1 MFETLRN
8 LTALGAIEGR
18 RGGNSPT
25 RFLLPV
31 LLGALMGR
39 SAPGAAAELV
49 NSGDTVVRWD
59 NTIKYSAAYRLDPA
73 HRALIQS
80 PNADDGDR
88 NFHAGV
94 ISNRLD
100 LLSEFDAN
108 FGRWGASVSAAAWYD
123 TTYNTAPD
131 ADTAPQRA
139 LYAVRDHFS
148 SDVRDLHGRYVELL
162 NAFVTGS
169 ADIGDMPI
177 SLRAGRHTVLWGES
191 LFFAANGI
199 AAGQGPIDTIKAMSV
214 PLSRAKEVFMPVN
227 QVSFSAQP
235 RPDMVI
241 NAYYQFEWR
250 KSRLP
255 GVGSY
260 FSAADFV
267 DAGGYRLY
275 VGRNQY
281 LGRADSPDAKDGG
294 QFGVALRF
302 IRNDFDV
309 GLYALRYHTKEPQ
322 LYMRPYP
329 RTAPAAERERSADVE
344 TTIVR
349 ERPAAYGSAPGVYA
363 GPSNPLQSDPI
374 YDFGTGTGEMGDYF
388 FVYPENIEIYGA
400 SFSGYL
406 GDSNVAA
413 EISTRRRMPLAS
425 KALLIIGDARW
436 DADKNALFARGDTLH
451 AQASIVSSFSPNR
464 AWDSASFSAE
474 IAANSRLKVTHN
486 PAMFDDSRTR
496 SYVGARALFE
506 PVYFAVLPGMDL
518 SVPMSIGYGLAGRSS
533 VDSGQV
539 SKAGSFELGLSATYR
554 AVWRG
559 SLTLTRFL
567 GAPDRQPFA
576 DRHFVSLSLQTTF

>member
-1 MFETLRN
+1 MGAAWSGCGVKQP
-8 LTALGAIEGR
+8 ALCLLIAVLAGA
-18 RGGNSPT
+18 
-25 RFLLPV
+25 
-31 LLGALMGR
+31 
-39 SAPGAAAELV
+39 SAPGSAAELV
-49 NSGDTVVRWD
+49 NTGDIVIRWD
-59 NTIKYSAAYRLDPA
+59 NTIKYSAAYRLGPA
-73 HRALIQS
+73 DRALIQS

-94 ISNRLD
+94 ISNRVD

-108 FGRWGASVSAAAWYD
+108 FGHWGASVSAAAWYD
-123 TTYNTAPD
+123 TIYNNAPD
-131 ADTAPQRA
+131 ADTSPQRA
-139 LYAVRDHFS
+139 IYPVRDHFS
-148 SDVRDLHGRYVELL
+148 SNVRDLHGRYVELL
-162 NAFVTGS
+162 NTFVTGS
-169 ADIGDMPI
+169 ADLGDMPVSVRI
-177 SLRAGRHTVLWGES
+177 GRHTVLWGES

-227 QVSFSAQP
+227 QISLSAQP

-241 NAYYQFEWR
+241 NAYYQLEWR

-255 GVGSY
+255 GAGSY

-294 QFGVALRF
+294 QFGIALRF

-309 GLYALRYHTKEPQ
+309 GVYALRYHAKEPQ

-329 RTAPAAERERSADVE
+329 RAVSVAERERSADIE
-344 TTIVR
+344 H
-349 ERPAAYGSAPGVYA
+349 PAAYGSAPGVYA

-374 YDFGTGTGEMGDYF
+374 YDFGTGTGEMGTYF

-425 KALLIIGDARW
+425 KALLITAGTPW
-436 DADKNALFARGDTLH
+436 DADTNALFARGDTLH

-474 IAANSRLKVTHN
+474 IAANSRLKITHN
-486 PAMFDDSRTR
+486 AVMFDDSRTR
-496 SYVGARALFE
+496 AYVGARALFE

-518 SVPMSIGYGLAGRSS
+518 SVPMSVGYGLAGRSS

-576 DRHFVSLSLQTTF
+576 DRHFVSFSIQTTF

>member
-1 MFETLRN
+1 M
-8 LTALGAIEGR
+8 TAL
-18 RGGNSPT
+18 
-25 RFLLPV
+25 L
-31 LLGALMGR
+31 GR
-39 SAPGAAAELV
+39 SASVPAAELV
-49 NSGDTVVRWD
+49 NSGDTVIRWD
-59 NTIKYSAAYRLDPA
+59 NTIKYSAAYRLGPA
-73 HRALIQS
+73 DGALIQG

-88 NFHAGV
+88 NFHAGA
-94 ISNRLD
+94 ISNRFD
-100 LLSEFDAN
+100 VLSELDAN

-123 TTYNTAPD
+123 TIYNNAPD
-131 ADTAPQRA
+131 ADTSPQRA
-139 LYAVRDHFS
+139 IYPVRDHFS

-169 ADIGDMPI
+169 GEIGEMPV
-177 SLRAGRHTVLWGES
+177 SVRAGRHTVLWGES

-227 QVSFSAQP
+227 QISLSAQP

-281 LGRADSPDAKDGG
+281 LGRETSPDAKDSG
-294 QFGVALRF
+294 QFGIALRF
-302 IRNDFDV
+302 IRNDYDV
-309 GLYALRYHTKEPQ
+309 GVYALRYHAKEPQ

-329 RTAPAAERERSADVE
+329 RTAPAAERERSAEV
-344 TTIVR
+344 

-374 YDFGTGTGEMGDYF
+374 YDFGTGTGEMGNYF

-425 KALLIIGDARW
+425 KALLIAGGTAW

-474 IAANSRLKVTHN
+474 IAANSRLKVTRN
-486 PAMFDDSRTR
+486 TAMFDDTRTR

-518 SVPMSIGYGLAGRSS
+518 SVPMSVGYGLAGRSS

-539 SKAGSFELGLSATYR
+539 SKAGSFELGLSGTYR
-554 AVWRG
+554 AAWRG
-559 SLTLTRFL
+559 SLTFTRFL
-567 GAPDRQPFA
+567 GAPHRQPFA
-576 DRHFVSLSLQTTF
+576 DRHFVSFSIQTTF

>member
-1 MFETLRN
+1 
-8 LTALGAIEGR
+8 
-18 RGGNSPT
+18 
-25 RFLLPV
+25 
-31 LLGALMGR
+31 MGR
-39 SAPGAAAELV
+39 TAAGSAAELV
-49 NSGDTVVRWD
+49 NNGDTAVRWD
-59 NTIKYSAAYRLDPA
+59 NTIKYSAAYRLGAADA
-73 HRALIQS
+73 RLIQS

-100 LLSEFDAN
+100 ILSELDAN

-123 TTYNTAPD
+123 NAYNNAPD
-131 ADTAPQRA
+131 ADTSPQRA
-139 LYAVRDHFS
+139 IYPVRDHFS

-169 ADIGDMPI
+169 ADLGGMPV

-199 AAGQGPIDTIKAMSV
+199 AAGQAPIDTIKAMSV
-214 PLSRAKEVFMPVN
+214 PLSRAKEVFMPAN
-227 QVSFSAQP
+227 QVSLSAQP
-235 RPDMVI
+235 HPGMVI

-281 LGRADSPDAKDGG
+281 LGRGSSQDAKGGG
-294 QFGVALRF
+294 QFGLAVRF

-309 GLYALRYHTKEPQ
+309 GLYALKYHAKEPQ

-329 RTAPAAERERSADVE
+329 RAVAAAARERSAEV
-344 TTIVR
+344 

-374 YDFGTGTGEMGDYF
+374 YDFGTGTGEVGDYV
-388 FVYPENIEIYGA
+388 FVYPENIQIYGA

-413 EISTRRRMPLAS
+413 EISMRRRAPLAS
-425 KALLIIGDARW
+425 KALLITGGASW

-451 AQASIVSSFSPNR
+451 AQASIVSSFAPNR

-474 IAANSRLKVTHN
+474 IAANSRLKLTHN
-486 PAMFDDSRTR
+486 AAMFDDSRTR
-496 SYVGARALFE
+496 SYVGGRALFE
-506 PVYFAVLPGMDL
+506 PIYFAVFPGMDISVPL
-518 SVPMSIGYGLAGRSS
+518 SVGYGLAGRSS

-576 DRHFVSLSLQTTF
+576 DRHFVSLSIQTTF

>member
-1 MFETLRN
+1 MGNSR
-8 LTALGAIEGR
+8 AARSGR
-18 RGGNSPT
+18 RGKRPAL
-25 RFLLPV
+25 FLLV
-31 LLGALMGR
+31 AILAAR
-39 SAPGAAAELV
+39 AAPGSAAELV

-59 NTIKYSAAYRLDPA
+59 NTVKYSAAYRLGPA
-73 HRALIQS
+73 DNALIQG

-100 LLSEFDAN
+100 ILSEFDAS

-123 TTYNTAPD
+123 TIYNDAPH
-131 ADTAPQRA
+131 ADTSPQRA
-139 LYAVRDHFS
+139 IYPVRTHFS
-148 SDVRDLHGRYVELL
+148 PDVRDLHGRYAELL
-162 NAFVTGS
+162 NAFVRGS
-169 ADIGDMPI
+169 LDMGDMPV
-177 SLRAGRHTVLWGES
+177 SVRVGRHAVLWGES
-191 LFFAANGI
+191 LFFAGNGI

-227 QVSFSAQP
+227 QVSLSAQP

-281 LGRADSPDAKDGG
+281 LGRANSPDARDGG

-309 GLYALRYHTKEPQ
+309 GLYALRYHAKEPQ
-322 LYMRPYP
+322 LYIRPY
-329 RTAPAAERERSADVE
+329 AWPAAERERGMGVE
-344 TTIVR
+344 TITR

-363 GPSNPLQSDPI
+363 GPSNPLQSGPI
-374 YDFGTGTGEMGDYF
+374 YDFGTGTGDVGSYF

-400 SFSGYL
+400 SFSGYA
-406 GDSNVAA
+406 GDSNMAV
-413 EISTRRRMPLAS
+413 EISTRRRMPLTS
-425 KALLIIGDARW
+425 KALLMTGGAAADG
-436 DADKNALFARGDTLH
+436 DKNALFARGDTLH
-451 AQASIVSSFSPNR
+451 VQASIISSFSPSR

-474 IAANSRLKVTHN
+474 IAANTRLKVTHN
-486 PAMFDDSRTR
+486 PAVFDGSRTR

-518 SVPMSIGYGLAGRSS
+518 SVPMSVGYGLAGRSS

-539 SKAGSFELGLSATYR
+539 SKAGSFEFGLSATYR

-559 SLTLTRFL
+559 SLTLTRFI

>member
-1 MFETLRN
+1 M
-8 LTALGAIEGR
+8 
-18 RGGNSPT
+18 
-25 RFLLPV
+25 
-31 LLGALMGR
+31 
-39 SAPGAAAELV
+39 
-49 NSGDTVVRWD
+49 NSGDTVIRWD
-59 NTIKYSAAYRLDPA
+59 NTIKYSAAYRLGPA
-73 HRALIQS
+73 DGALIQG

-88 NFHAGV
+88 NFHAGA
-94 ISNRLD
+94 ISNRFD
-100 LLSEFDAN
+100 VLSELDAN

-123 TTYNTAPD
+123 TIYNNAPD
-131 ADTAPQRA
+131 ADTSPQRA
-139 LYAVRDHFS
+139 IYPVRDHFS

-169 ADIGDMPI
+169 GEIGEMPV
-177 SLRAGRHTVLWGES
+177 SVRAGRHTVLWGES

-227 QVSFSAQP
+227 QISLSAQP

-281 LGRADSPDAKDGG
+281 LGRETSPDAKDSG
-294 QFGVALRF
+294 QFGIALRF
-302 IRNDFDV
+302 IRNDYDV
-309 GLYALRYHTKEPQ
+309 GVYALRYHAKEPQ

-329 RTAPAAERERSADVE
+329 RTAPAAERERSAEV
-344 TTIVR
+344 

-374 YDFGTGTGEMGDYF
+374 YDFGTGTGEMGNYF

-425 KALLIIGDARW
+425 KALLIAGGTAW

-486 PAMFDDSRTR
+486 TAMFDDTRTR

-518 SVPMSIGYGLAGRSS
+518 SVPMSVGYGLAGRSS

-539 SKAGSFELGLSATYR
+539 SKAGSFELGLSGTYR
-554 AVWRG
+554 AAWRG
-559 SLTLTRFL
+559 SLTFTRFL
-567 GAPDRQPFA
+567 GAPHRQPFA
-576 DRHFVSLSLQTTF
+576 DRHFVSFSIQTTF